1 MSEPNAEIQAEIQAL
16 ETVFSALAPLDE
28 IARRRVLGY
37 VQERFGSSVA
47 EKLVA
52 PQPMSGLPEGRVIEE
67 PVAAA
72 VITDILTLKDQKQPK
87 SAVEMAVLVA
97 FYLSEV
103 ATADVSKETIGTADI
118 TKYFEQGDYPLPS
131 LLMGFPSRKGCS
143 AGGEPLAARRGPQAS
158 ILHAPAE
165 LGRAPPRARLVR
177 GAEPSRREER
187 SDRGHHVD
195 LLPERLTNES
205 YPQFFRRSDVL
216 PMFVSIEGLSPL
228 THRSERSDERS
239 GICDGRRG

>member
-1 MSEPNAEIQAEIQAL
+1 MSEPNAEIQAEIQVL
-16 ETVFSALAPLDE
+16 ETVLSALAPLDE
-28 IARRRVLGY
+28 VARRRVLGY

-52 PQPMSGLPEGRVIEE
+52 PQPMNGLPEGRVIEE

-97 FYLSEV
+97 YYLSEV

-118 TKYFEQGDYPLPS
+118 TKYFKQGDYPLPS

-177 GAEPSRREER
+177 GSRAFAAGRAVGSGSSRRSSAGAAHQRVIPTVLSKER
-187 SDRGHHVD
+187 CLAHVRVGRGVVPLD
-195 LLPERLTNES
+195 
-205 YPQFFRRSDVL
+205 
-216 PMFVSIEGLSPL
+216 SPV
-228 THRSERSDERS
+228 RA
-239 GICDGRRG
+239 I